1 MKSIGK
7 DKGYRCKKCHTKSDD
22 VSKIP
27 IPRDIQT
34 GYYEVPMCAKR
45 HLSKPFVRYGRE
57 RKFEEER
64 FKFDYTKFDIQF
76 EGI

>member
-1 MKSIGK
+1 
-7 DKGYRCKKCHTKSDD
+7 
-22 VSKIP
+22 
-27 IPRDIQT
+27 
-34 GYYEVPMCAKR
+34 MCAKR